1 MLHILGMFGKGIGIT
16 LLLIIALLLAALFV
30 PIRYRV
36 RAWKDEGELAAGKGN
51 LFWLFHIVNVFAI
64 WEDELH
70 YGLRIFGIL
79 VYDNLRAAKK
89 GNEAAKKNKKRKP
102 RRERQSRKREPDE
115 DMWEEIPTS
124 DTKASASEIKDKT
137 PQVQSGNPYQGKE
150 EKKAAEQE
158 IKPAEKIIPE
168 KKATAEKTIVE
179 KITLWQKARQFIGAI
194 KGFFS
199 RVTDAF
205 RRMRE
210 KMLLFLEKLKHIK
223 ERIEFWHAFVLGE
236 VFQSALMQCKKQ
248 ARYIW
253 RDIHPRKVKGGFNF
267 GFEDPCTTGQAVAA
281 LSLLYPVFG
290 KGLVLCP
297 DFENT
302 ACSGS
307 FFMKGNITVFVL
319 LRAGWILYFDK
330 NIRQVLATWKK
341 EEALH
346 G

>member
-36 RAWKDEGELAAGKGN
+36 RAWKDEGESAAGLGN

-89 GNEAAKKNKKRKP
+89 ENKAISTP
-102 RRERQSRKREPDE
+102 
-115 DMWEEIPTS
+115 

-137 PQVQSGNPYQGKE
+137 PQVQGGNPYQGKE
-150 EKKAAEQE
+150 EKEAVERE

-168 KKATAEKTIVE
+168 KKAAEEIETAE
-179 KITLWQKARQFIGAI
+179 KITLWQKVRQFIGAI
-194 KGFFS
+194 KGLFS
-199 RVTDAF
+199 RVTDTF

-223 ERIEFWHAFVLGE
+223 ERIEFWHTFVLGE

-253 RDIHPRKVKGGFNF
+253 RDIHPRKVKARFHF

-290 KGLVLCP
+290 RGMVLCP

>member
-36 RAWKDEGELAAGKGN
+36 RAWKDEGESAAGLGN

-89 GNEAAKKNKKRKP
+89 ENKAISTP
-102 RRERQSRKREPDE
+102 
-115 DMWEEIPTS
+115 

-137 PQVQSGNPYQGKE
+137 PQVQGGNPYQGKE
-150 EKKAAEQE
+150 EKEAAERE

-168 KKATAEKTIVE
+168 KKAAEEIETAE
-179 KITLWQKARQFIGAI
+179 KITLWQKVRQFIGAI
-194 KGFFS
+194 KGFFF

-223 ERIEFWHAFVLGE
+223 ERIEFWHTFVLGE

-253 RDIHPRKVKGGFNF
+253 RDIHPRKVKARFNF
-267 GFEDPCTTGQAVAA
+267 GFEDPCTTGQAVAV

-290 KGLVLCP
+290 RGMVLCP

>member
-36 RAWKDEGELAAGKGN
+36 RAWKDEGESAAGLGN

-89 GNEAAKKNKKRKP
+89 ENEAIKKNKKRKP
-102 RRERQSRKREPDE
+102 CRERRSRKKEPDE
-115 DMWEEIPTS
+115 DMREEIPTP

-137 PQVQSGNPYQGKE
+137 PQVQGGNPYQGKE
-150 EKKAAEQE
+150 EKEAAERE

-168 KKATAEKTIVE
+168 KKAAEEIETAE
-179 KITLWQKARQFIGAI
+179 KITLWQKVRQFIGAI

-199 RVTDAF
+199 RVADAF

-223 ERIEFWHAFVLGE
+223 ERIEFWHTFVLGE

-253 RDIHPRKVKGGFNF
+253 RDIHPRKVKGRFHF

-290 KGLVLCP
+290 RGMVLCP
-297 DFENT
+297 DFENMV
-302 ACSGS
+302 CSGS

>member
-36 RAWKDEGELAAGKGN
+36 RAWKDEGESAAGLGN

-89 GNEAAKKNKKRKP
+89 ENKAISTP
-102 RRERQSRKREPDE
+102 
-115 DMWEEIPTS
+115 

-137 PQVQSGNPYQGKE
+137 PQVQGGNPYQGKE
-150 EKKAAEQE
+150 EKEAVERE

-168 KKATAEKTIVE
+168 KKAAEEIETAE
-179 KITLWQKARQFIGAI
+179 KITLWQKVRQFIGAI
-194 KGFFS
+194 KGLFS
-199 RVTDAF
+199 RVTDTF

-223 ERIEFWHAFVLGE
+223 ERIEFWHTFVLGE

-253 RDIHPRKVKGGFNF
+253 RDIHPRKVKARFHF

-290 KGLVLCP
+290 RGMVLCP

-307 FFMKGNITVFVL
+307 FFMKGNI
-319 LRAGWILYFDK
+319 
-330 NIRQVLATWKK
+330 RQVLATWKK

>member
-36 RAWKDEGELAAGKGN
+36 RAWKDEGESVAGLGN
-51 LFWLFHIVNVFAI
+51 LFWLFHIVNVFAT

-89 GNEAAKKNKKRKP
+89 ENKAISTP
-102 RRERQSRKREPDE
+102 
-115 DMWEEIPTS
+115 

-150 EKKAAEQE
+150 EKEAAERV

-168 KKATAEKTIVE
+168 KKAAEEIETAE
-179 KITLWQKARQFIGAI
+179 KITLWQKVRQFIEAI

-223 ERIEFWHAFVLGE
+223 ERIEFWHTFVLGE

-253 RDIHPRKVKGGFNF
+253 RDIHPRKVKARFHF
-267 GFEDPCTTGQAVAA
+267 GFEDPCTTGQAVAV

-290 KGLVLCP
+290 RGMVLCP